1 MSDLTALV
9 VGGTSGIGLATAR
22 QLAARGARTHI
33 AGRSRDRLDAVA
45 STDPGLIGHQVDGA
59 DRDGIAAVAA
69 SIGRIDA
76 LVLALSSTLGA
87 GPLAD
92 LDLGVLR
99 TAFDGKFWAHLTTVQ
114 TTLPYLAADASITFV
129 SAISARTGLAGT
141 AGLAA
146 INGAIESIVPPLAVE
161 LAPRRVNAVSPGLVD
176 TPWWDGLPAD
186 GRAAYFAQAAAAL
199 PVRHVATA
207 DEVAEV
213 VVLAATNRNLTG
225 TVLEADGGAR
235 LAAL

>member
-1 MSDLTALV
+1 MSDLTAFV

-22 QLAARGARTHI
+22 LLAARGAHTHI
-33 AGRSRDRLDAVA
+33 AGRSRERLDALAV
-45 STDPGLIGHQVDGA
+45 SDSGLIGHQVDGA
-59 DRDGIAAVAA
+59 DRDGIAAVAT

-76 LVLALSSTLGA
+76 LILTLSSSLGA
-87 GPLAD
+87 GAIAD
-92 LDLGVLR
+92 LDLGTLR
-99 TAFDGKFWAHLTTVQ
+99 QAFDGKFWAHLTTMQ
-114 TTLPYLAADASITFV
+114 ATLPFLAPEGSVTFV

-146 INGAIESIVPPLAVE
+146 LNGAIESLVRPLAVE

-176 TPWWDGLPAD
+176 TPWWSGLPAD
-186 GRAAYFAQAAAAL
+186 ARQAYFDHAAGAL

-207 DEVAEV
+207 EEVAEV

-235 LAAL
+235 LITL